1 MKISRYRLIVLAAV
15 LMLTAACVTTPPVLP
30 PIGEGGPQLPG
41 KFVWFDL
48 ITDDLAATRSF
59 YSQVFGWQFRDA
71 APGSQGYLLIHNA
84 DRDIGGAILHKQA
97 SAKVGGAR
105 WLALISV
112 ADMEQALRRVEQQGG
127 KVVAPPK
134 TIARRGTHALVRDAE
149 GAYFGVLRSDSGD
162 PADTPVAD
170 GDFFWADLL
179 AREPARAAEFYRGVT
194 GYEVSAE
201 HIGRGID
208 RIVLSSGGYARAG
221 IAPLPAAVKQAGWLP
236 YVLVADVAGTVK
248 KVTGAGGRVLVEPR
262 ADLLDGNLAVIADP
276 RGGVLG
282 VVNWIAPER
291 NGGTP

>member
-1 MKISRYRLIVLAAV
+1 MKTPRYRLAVLAAL
-15 LMLTAACVTTPPVLP
+15 LMLTAACATTPPVLP
-30 PIGEGGPQLPG
+30 PIGDGGPPLPG

-48 ITDDLAATRSF
+48 ITDDLIATRSF

-71 APGSQGYLLIHNA
+71 APDSSDYVLIHNA
-84 DRDIGGAILHKQA
+84 NRDIGGAVLHKQA

-112 ADMEQALRRVEQQGG
+112 ADMDQALRRVEQQGG

-134 TIARRGTHALVRDAE
+134 AVPRRGTHALVRDAE
-149 GAYFGVLRSDSGD
+149 GAYFGLLRSDSGD
-162 PADTPVAD
+162 PADKPVDD

-179 AREPARAAEFYRGVT
+179 AREPAHAAEFYRAVA
-194 GYEVSAE
+194 GYDVSNE
-201 HIGRGID
+201 QIGRGID

-221 IAPLPAAVKQAGWLP
+221 IAPLPAAVKQPGWLP
-236 YVLVADVAGTVK
+236 YVLVADVPGTVK
-248 KVTGAGGRVLVEPR
+248 KVSAAGGRVLVEPR
-262 ADLLDGNLAVIADP
+262 AELLDGNLAVIADP

-282 VVNWIAPER
+282 IVNWIAPGK